1 MIFTAPVHLYVIQM
15 AEWHVAGF
23 HGVRIAARKGQLRY
37 ELQLDI
43 KVQVFALQAVHPTQL
58 C

>member
-1 MIFTAPVHLYVIQM
+1 M
-15 AEWHVAGF
+15 AKWHVAG
-23 HGVRIAARKGQLRY
+23 GNCVRIEERKGQLRY